1 MSVAAEPHRIA
12 LVSAF
17 PPGRLS
23 LNEYGLHLAKA
34 FAARPDVSEVVVLAD
49 RSDHS
54 MAELDLGPKIR
65 VRRVWSFNSPVAA
78 ARIVTALK
86 TERADGAIFNLQ
98 MASFGDRELPAALG
112 LCAPMLARL
121 AGVPTGVIAHNLIS
135 GVDLE
140 QTQLK
145 GQVWRQRLVRL
156 GGAVITRALLA
167 ANYLTVTLDSYRQD
181 LARRYPRAPVMLV
194 PHGTFDTE
202 ARSLVPSR
210 DRTLRIATMG
220 KFGTYKRLET
230 LISAF
235 RQLRGRPGL
244 SGLELVIGGTDHPN
258 TPGYMA
264 SVAESCRN
272 EPDIRFH
279 GYVAEEDIPDF
290 FGTARV
296 SVFDYSAT
304 TGSSGVL
311 HQTACYGAVPV
322 FPRIGDFVDVC
333 RDEGLDGENYAP
345 GDAEGMAEA
354 IAGLLVDPD
363 RSDLLAA
370 SNRDAALGMPISE
383 VADVH
388 MRQLAD
394 FWLKRVAP
402 TDVAERTAQA

>member
-1 MSVAAEPHRIA
+1 MPVVFSPRRIA

-17 PPGRLS
+17 PPGRLT

-34 FAARPDVSEVVVLAD
+34 FAARADVAEVVVIAD
-49 RSDHS
+49 RLDRPE
-54 MAELDLGPKIR
+54 AELNLGPKIR
-65 VRRVWSFNSPVAA
+65 VRRVWSFNAPLTA

-86 TERADGAIFNLQ
+86 AERVDGAIFNIQ

-121 AGVPTGVIAHNLIS
+121 AGVPSGVIAHNLIT

-181 LARRYPRAPVMLV
+181 LARRHPGANVLLV

-202 ARSLVPSR
+202 VRALVPSGKR
-210 DRTLRIATMG
+210 PLRIVTMG

-230 LISAF
+230 LIAAF
-235 RQLRGRPGL
+235 RQLRSRPGHA
-244 SGLELVIGGTDHPN
+244 GLELVIGGSDHPN

-264 SVAESCRN
+264 QVAESCAA
-272 EPDIRFH
+272 EPGIRFH
-279 GYVAEEDIPDF
+279 GYVAEDDIPGF
-290 FGTARV
+290 FADARV

-333 RDEGLDGENYAP
+333 RDEGLDGANYAP
-345 GDAEGMAEA
+345 GDATGMAEA
-354 IAGLLVDPD
+354 IAGYLDDPARAD
-363 RSDLLAA
+363 RLAL
-370 SNRDAALGMPISE
+370 SNRTAALGMPISA

-388 MRQLAD
+388 MRELAR
-394 FWLKRVAP
+394 FWDAREGGRDRAEVAG
-402 TDVAERTAQA
+402 